1 MDKTDKLIDWEAN
14 ERKDRNSNGLD
25 DAIEPPNV
33 DVAASSSNLARRLRE
48 DPNADP
54 SITGGDLDADWEE
67 AQFGQGE
74 TPLSDSSLPGQSTS
88 DDAGR
93 AIGVTYEDNE
103 VLRAGEK
110 ERERDKHRWELDPA
124 SSEDYK
130 DRQSE
135 ERGGAK

>member
-1 MDKTDKLIDWEAN
+1 MDKTEKLIDWEEN
-14 ERKDRNSNGLD
+14 ERKDRNSNGID

-54 SITGGDLDADWEE
+54 SITGGDVDADWEE

-74 TPLSDSSLPGQSTS
+74 TALSDSPLPGQSVA
-88 DDAGR
+88 DDVGR

-103 VLRAGEK
+103 VLSAGEK

-124 SSEDYK
+124 SSEDFI
-130 DRQSE
+130 
-135 ERGGAK
+135 ERNREGGGAK